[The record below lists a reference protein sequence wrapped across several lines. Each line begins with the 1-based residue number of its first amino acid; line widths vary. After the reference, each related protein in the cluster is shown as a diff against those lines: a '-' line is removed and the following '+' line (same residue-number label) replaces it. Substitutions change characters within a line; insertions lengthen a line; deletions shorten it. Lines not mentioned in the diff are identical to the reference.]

1 MNRPTL
7 FVMLG
12 RAGDVINLLPLA
24 KRHYDTT
31 GERPHFLVGAEFAG
45 ILDGVSYVQPV
56 VWRGPWQDCVEAV
69 KVTRAQLGN
78 PVILDGSV
86 YGIGY
91 YPIRHTASFDR
102 EAWFRAGAD
111 VPWGRLPLV
120 FDRRDTEREARFV
133 AEVYRIYGM
142 KEGEPFILTSF
153 SGVSSPFQSPEL
165 VWDALRA
172 IDMRV
177 VDVSTVRAE
186 RIFDLLALFKRAA
199 VFVASDSA
207 PMHLAAAVP
216 QLPVVMLTQDA
227 KPSWHRS
234 SWRPSHAA
242 RLFYSEAQLEPQ
254 RIATAVRHVLEGRRP
269 PRFYRVHSYL
279 GTPDADTERR
289 ISVARASWRE
299 EMAWSNRWTDLF
311 VDRLPRD
318 SRALGDPR
326 PCAFSRDL
334 IDLAVSRC
342 EHWDDVIV
350 LSNADVGISP
360 GLTGWLIEAFIRS
373 GAAFTHRWDRD
384 TPIRAPFV
392 TEADTCAGKWYPGS
406 DLWAFTKAWWTSWGD
421 RYPDMVIGREAG
433 DMILRHVIKQGGG
446 VEIPGA
452 VWHERHASFWEM
464 PGNRDRLPSNV
475 HNRMLATTFLREFG
489 GDWNDGSEVFPGG
502 RVRPQRHDGERRRR
516 R

>member
-1 MNRPTL
+1 MTRPTV

-24 KRHYDTT
+24 KKHFDET
-31 GERPHFLVGAEFAG
+31 GERPGFLVAAEFAN
-45 ILDGVSYVQPV
+45 ILDGVSYVRPM
-56 VWRGPWQDCVEAV
+56 VWRGAWQDCVEAV
-69 KVTRAQLGN
+69 RVTRTQLHN
-78 PVILDGSV
+78 PVVLDASV
-86 YGIGY
+86 HGIGFF
-91 YPIRHTASFDR
+91 PIRHTASFDR

-120 FDRRDTEREARFV
+120 FDKRDKDREARFV
-133 AEVYRIYGM
+133 AEVFRIYGV

-153 SGVSSPFQSPEL
+153 SGVSSPFDSPEL
-165 VWDALRA
+165 IWDALKS

-177 VDVSTVRAE
+177 IDVSTVRAD
-186 RIFDLLALFKRAA
+186 RIFDLLALFERAA
-199 VFVASDSA
+199 VFIASDSA

-216 QLPVVMLTQDA
+216 QLTVVMLTQDA

-242 RLFYSEAQLEPQ
+242 RLFYSEAQIDPSLVV
-254 RIATAVRHVLEGRRP
+254 RAVRDVLDGRSPR
-269 PRFYRVHSYL
+269 RFYRVHSFL
-279 GTPDADTERR
+279 GMPDDDAQRR

-318 SRALGDPR
+318 STTLGDPR

-334 IDLAVSRC
+334 IDLAASRC
-342 EHWDDVIV
+342 ERWDDVIV

-360 GLTGWLIEAFIRS
+360 GLTGWLTEAFIRS
-373 GAAFTHRWDRD
+373 GAAFTHRWDRE
-384 TPIRAPFV
+384 TKIAAPFV
-392 TEADTCAGKWYPGS
+392 TEADTCAGRWYPGS
-406 DLWAFTKAWWTSWGD
+406 DLWAFTKAWWTTWGD

-452 VWHERHASFWEM
+452 VWHERHASFWEL
-464 PGNRDRLPSNV
+464 PGNRDGLPSNI
-475 HNRMLATTFLREFG
+475 HNRMLATTFLRDFG
-489 GDWNDGSEVFPGG
+489 GSWNDGTQVFPGG
-502 RVRPQRHDGERRRR
+502 ITRTEQRRRR